1 MFHLVLEG
9 GDGVGKST
17 SAKFISEYLQ
27 GRGMITECHGN
38 PGGTA
43 LGQEL
48 RTLMKNRHDL
58 TIDDHTI
65 QIMMMADWSCYLQT
79 VVKPAIEAGRVV
91 ISDRANTISSM
102 CYGLA
107 GGMNIDEV
115 KALRE
120 VIPTD
125 VPPMHVIMLFSDLD
139 TLQARQHHDVTPDG
153 KIRECRFQKKG
164 LEFHKRVLENYMKFI
179 DQSRGMDCPCNPLR
193 RLGVVN
199 FIAVDVTPSLD
210 VVRYKLVEAVDLI
223 LGSLRDAR
231 C

>member
-1 MFHLVLEG
+1 MIHLVIEG
-9 GDGVGKST
+9 PDGTGKST
-17 SAKFISEYLQ
+17 ASKFISEYLR
-27 GRGMITECHGN
+27 GRGFVSECHGN

-43 LGQEL
+43 LGKEL
-48 RTLMKNRHDL
+48 RTLMKNRDDL
-58 TIDDHTI
+58 VIDDHTI

-79 VVKPAIEAGRVV
+79 VVKPAIEAGRIV
-91 ISDRANTISSM
+91 ISDRANTISSS
-102 CYGLA
+102 CYGKA
-107 GGMNIDEV
+107 GGMSREKV

-120 VIPTD
+120 VVPTD

-164 LEFHKRVLENYMKFI
+164 LEFHKRVLENYMELA
-179 DQSRGMDCPCNPLR
+179 STWTSCPCCPLR
-193 RLGVVN
+193 SLGVVN
-199 FIAVDVTPSLD
+199 FITVDVTPSLD
-210 VVRYKLVEAVDLI
+210 VVRYKLIEAVDLI